1 MVTSAMPLWLDL
13 VLLGLAVFLW
23 IKGGNTPDD
32 VWSVFQ
38 KFLSV
43 VAVLVVLLGGRQ
55 LLLEILALGITFW
68 LPTAALF
75 DGGSISSAASPPAE
89 APRGWRPRG

>member
-1 MVTSAMPLWLDL
+1 MVTSAMPWWLDL

-32 VWSVFQ
+32 VCSVFQ

-43 VAVLVVLLGGRQ
+43 VAVLVVLLGGRK
-55 LLLEILALGITFW
+55 LLLEILALALTFW
-68 LPTAALF
+68 LPTAARF
-75 DGGSISSAASPPAE
+75 DGGPINSAASPPAA
-89 APRGWRPRG
+89 APRGWRLPG

>member
-1 MVTSAMPLWLDL
+1 MPWWLDL
-13 VLLGLAVFLW
+13 VLLALAVYLW

-55 LLLEILALGITFW
+55 ILLEVLALALTFW
-68 LPTAALF
+68 LPNAARF
-75 DGGSISSAASPPAE
+75 DGGPISSADAP
-89 APRGWRPRG
+89 PRGSSSRMAPSGLRATR

>member
-1 MVTSAMPLWLDL
+1 MVTSAMPWWLDL

-75 DGGSISSAASPPAE
+75 DGGSISSAASHPAE

>member
-1 MVTSAMPLWLDL
+1 MPWWLDL
-13 VLLGLAVFLW
+13 VLLVSAVLLW

-38 KFLSV
+38 KFLAV

-55 LLLEILALGITFW
+55 ILLEVLVLGFTFW
-68 LPTAALF
+68 LPNAARF
-75 DGGSISSAASPPAE
+75 DGGPISSADAPPE
-89 APRGWRPRG
+89 PAPRGWRPWG

>member
-1 MVTSAMPLWLDL
+1 MDL
-13 VLLGLAVFLW
+13 VLLGSAVLLW
-23 IKGGNTPDD
+23 VKGGNTPDD

-55 LLLEILALGITFW
+55 ILLEVLVLAFTIF
-68 LPTAALF
+68 LPNASRF
-75 DGGSISSAASPPAE
+75 DGGPISTADAPPAA
-89 APRGWRPRG
+89 APRGWRLRG

>member
-1 MVTSAMPLWLDL
+1 MPWWLDL
-13 VLLGLAVFLW
+13 VLLVSAVLLW

-38 KFLSV
+38 KFLAF

-55 LLLEILALGITFW
+55 LLLEILALALTFW
-68 LPTAALF
+68 LPTAARF
-75 DGGSISSAASPPAE
+75 DGGSISSADAPPAA
-89 APRGWRPRG
+89 APRGWRLRG

>member
-1 MVTSAMPLWLDL
+1 MDLLLLASA
-13 VLLGLAVFLW
+13 VYLW

-38 KFLSV
+38 KFLAL

-55 LLLEILALGITFW
+55 ILLEVLALALTFW
-68 LPTAALF
+68 LPTAARF
-75 DGGSISSAASPPAE
+75 DGGPISSADAPPAE
-89 APRGWRPRG
+89 APRGWRLRG

>member
-1 MVTSAMPLWLDL
+1 MPWWLDL
-13 VLLGLAVFLW
+13 VLLASAVYLW

-38 KFLSV
+38 KFLAF

-55 LLLEILALGITFW
+55 LLLEILALALTFW
-68 LPTAALF
+68 LPTAARF
-75 DGGSISSAASPPAE
+75 DGGPISSADAPPAE
-89 APRGWRPRG
+89 VPRGWRLRG

>member
-1 MVTSAMPLWLDL
+1 MPWWLDL
-13 VLLGLAVFLW
+13 VLLASAAYLW

-38 KFLSV
+38 KFLAV

-55 LLLEILALGITFW
+55 LLLEILALALTFW
-68 LPTAALF
+68 LPTAARF
-75 DGGSISSAASPPAE
+75 DGGPISSADAPPAA
-89 APRGWRPRG
+89 APRGWRLRG

>member
-1 MVTSAMPLWLDL
+1 MDL
-13 VLLGLAVFLW
+13 VLLGSAVLLW
-23 IKGGNTPDD
+23 VKGGNTPDD

-55 LLLEILALGITFW
+55 ILLEVLVLGFAVF
-68 LPTAALF
+68 LPNAARF
-75 DGGSISSAASPPAE
+75 DGGPISTADDPPAA
-89 APRGWRPRG
+89 APRGWRLRG

>member
-1 MVTSAMPLWLDL
+1 MLAPAMPWWLDL
-13 VLLGLAVFLW
+13 VLLASAVYLW
-23 IKGGNTPDD
+23 IKAGNTPDD

-55 LLLEILALGITFW
+55 LLLEILALALTFW
-68 LPTAALF
+68 LPTADRF
-75 DGGSISSAASPPAE
+75 DGGSISSADAPPAA
-89 APRGWRPRG
+89 APRGWRLRG